1 MILMIQKFYFLK
13 SYLKKFLLFLFVYIF
28 FVDSSNAA
36 FKYKLNQKISG
47 EFNITSRIS
56 IPLPK
61 GEWKVIYRSGE
72 HIFRG
77 IHSYQVSLVQVS
89 NNNVIKLF
97 EIGKIEGLSVIMG
110 YMTPIIV
117 NSVFK
122 PKRNGCVK
130 RKYYTLL
137 KYYKSSGITHNC
149 VSIKHVDAN
158 FELYENDD
166 PNANLGYLVNWGEEN
181 NLNYSD
187 VYLGYEVSIYIP
199 RIADRYLSLNYFESP
214 KNFDNYDPIF
224 SSEAQSEFHPQNINN
239 HKQAKRVMNKWIEY
253 IVNHH
258 GKVENGLKIKGKYK
272 VKFDEEI
279 SNKTKKG
286 ENNSELVEM
295 LEKLNELY
303 KSNVLT
309 KEEFNKAKEKL
320 INQYN

>member
-1 MILMIQKFYFLK
+1 M
-13 SYLKKFLLFLFVYIF
+13 LKKFILFLFIYIF
-28 FVDSSNAA
+28 FINSSNAA

-47 EFNITSRIS
+47 EFNVTSRIS

-77 IHSYQVSLVQVS
+77 IHSYQVSLAQVS

-97 EIGKIEGLSVIMG
+97 EIGKIEGLSAIMG
-110 YMTPIIV
+110 YMAPIIV
-117 NSVFK
+117 DAVFK

-158 FELYENDD
+158 FELFENDD
-166 PNANLGYLVNWGEEN
+166 PNTNLGYLINWGEKN
-181 NLNYSD
+181 NLKYSD

-199 RIADRYLSLNYFESP
+199 RIADRYLSFSYFESP
-214 KNFDNYDPIF
+214 KNFDNYIPIF
-224 SSEAQSEFHPQNINN
+224 SSEAQSEFHPQNINQY
-239 HKQAKRVMNKWIEY
+239 KEAKNVMNKWIEY
-253 IVNHH
+253 VANYHDL
-258 GKVENGLKIKGKYK
+258 VENGLKIKGKYK
-272 VKFDEEI
+272 IKFDQQA
-279 SNKTKKG
+279 SNKIKKRI
-286 ENNSELVEM
+286 NNSELVEL
-295 LEKLNELY
+295 LEKLDELY

-309 KEEFNKAKEKL
+309 KDEFMKAKEKL

>member
-28 FVDSSNAA
+28 FVNSSNAA

-77 IHSYQVSLVQVS
+77 IHSYKVSLVQVS

-253 IVNHH
+253 IVNYH

-309 KEEFNKAKEKL
+309 KEEFIKAKEKL